1 MPRESVN
8 VRELKRKA
16 VASLRTTI
24 TAFNALDDDGRV
36 TTVLLHLQHS
46 FEMLLKAALDKNKVP
61 VFDKRSERS
70 ITFEFSV
77 RKAQETEGIKLT
89 DEEAGTLRVI
99 DAWRDAAQH
108 WYLVLDEALLYL
120 HVRAAVTLFEE
131 LLSRVF
137 SEPMADHVPARVL
150 PISAEPPQDVQLLV
164 DREYERVA
172 QLLGPNKRGRG
183 EAQARIR
190 ALLAMEAHNDADA
203 GEVRQADVRRVE
215 KAVRQG
221 SPREQTFPKLA
232 TVASDI
238 SGEGLTVQV
247 KLVKSGGLP
256 MTYVSDS
263 ASSNAAGIR
272 LVDLEKKFYMGAFDL
287 ADRAGIT
294 RNKAVALRRH
304 LDLDANDDVHSH
316 RFVHGSQKLMRYS
329 DNALRKMK
337 TALEHYD
344 IEQIWSA
351 HRTARKGQVTPSCTQ
366 PGCAE
371 RNEESPSK

>member
-70 ITFEFSV
+70 IKFEFSV

-190 ALLAMEAHNDADA
+190 TLLAMEAHNDADA
-203 GEVRQADVRRVE
+203 GEIRQADVRRVE

-221 SPREQTFPKLA
+221 STREQTFPKLA

-256 MTYVSDS
+256 MTYVSDGTS
-263 ASSNAAGIR
+263 GNAAGIR

-294 RNKAVALRRH
+294 RNKAAALRRH
-304 LDLDANDDVHSH
+304 LGLDANDDVHSH

-337 TALEHYD
+337 AALEEYD
-344 IEQIWSA
+344 LEQIWSA
-351 HRTARKGQVTPSCTQ
+351 HRTARKGHVTPSCTQ